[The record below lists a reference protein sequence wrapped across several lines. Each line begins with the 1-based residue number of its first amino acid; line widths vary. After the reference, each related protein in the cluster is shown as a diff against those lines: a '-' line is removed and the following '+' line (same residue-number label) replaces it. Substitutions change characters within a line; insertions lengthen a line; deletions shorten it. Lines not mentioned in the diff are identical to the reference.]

1 MSQILF
7 SCENTTKYT
16 ENTKKQV
23 WFASLVWYD
32 IVSSVETSLFWPRIY
47 LVGVLG
53 ALEALQCIIC
63 HYLRNYGR
71 NHGRTDQAFYYNRLY
86 QQLYPQNP
94 NIDGQSHR
102 FLSNEGN
109 LDKIPLLKG

>member
-32 IVSSVETSLFWPRIY
+32 IVFSVETSLFRPRIY

-63 HYLRNYGR
+63 HYLWMDGITDRITD
-71 NHGRTDQAFYYNRLY
+71 GRTDEQIR
-86 QQLYPQNP
+86 P
-94 NIDGQSHR
+94 
-102 FLSNEGN
+102 FL
-109 LDKIPLLKG
+109 LQ